1 MIQLADIAEAA
12 LLPFRLSLAAVP
24 AEIVL
29 NRLQTPYEEEV

>member
-1 MIQLADIAEAA
+1 MIQAEDVAEAA

-29 NRLQTPYEEEV
+29 NRMQTPYEAE